1 MSNTKSLFFD
11 GVTYSAA
18 DMVSYLAALTS
29 NGVLMT
35 ASDSM
40 QATLTTEGNIHV
52 SGGTAYINGYC
63 HILGSDG
70 ATVTPGA
77 DVTAGLL
84 VLQLDTVNKKF
95 SLSLKANQTE
105 AGANEIPLAAYSV
118 TSGTA
123 SLTDQ
128 RNAVVFKIQAAAN
141 DNKVTYATY
150 DSVTFNANEWKTDFM
165 AIDLPVG
172 DYKYHDISVGEFY
185 GAPRNLVYFVETGQI
200 IIMQGIGNLSTGFGN
215 ISATYTFKNGKIYV
229 SGRQVK
235 YNTSTAVYEAEALWS
250 KVVSIR

>member
-35 ASDSM
+35 TSDSM

-52 SGGTAYINGYC
+52 SGGTSYINGYC

-105 AGANEIPLAAYSV
+105 AGTNEIPLAAYSV
-118 TSGTA
+118 TGSTA
-123 SLTDQ
+123 SLTDK

-150 DSVTFNANEWKTDFM
+150 DSVTFNANTYKTDFM

-172 DYKYHDISVGEFY
+172 DYKYHDITVGEFY
-185 GAPRNLVYFVETGQI
+185 GSRNLVYFVETGQI
-200 IIMQGIGNLSTGFGN
+200 IVMHGIGNLSDGFGN
-215 ISATYTFKNGKIYV
+215 ISAAYTFKNGKIYV

-235 YNTSTAVYEAEALWS
+235 YNTSTAVYKAEALWS